1 MMAQMKTLISK
12 GKRIHRNKSNIAFHM
27 MQKPS
32 VEGNFI
38 IIHTS
43 AINLVVDFYYYQM
56 SLMNCTQIANHL

>member
-1 MMAQMKTLISK
+1 MQTHIFK
-12 GKRIHRNKSNIAFHM
+12 GQRIYRNKSNITFHM

-32 VEGNFI
+32 VEGNFM

-43 AINLVVDFYYYQM
+43 AINLVADFFYHQI

>member
-1 MMAQMKTLISK
+1 MLRILLAYYINDGKNEIVFIKTHMNK

-43 AINLVVDFYYYQM
+43 AINLVVDF
-56 SLMNCTQIANHL
+56 

>member
-1 MMAQMKTLISK
+1 
-12 GKRIHRNKSNIAFHM
+12 

-32 VEGNFI
+32 VEGNFM

-43 AINLVVDFYYYQM
+43 AINLVVDFFYYQI